1 MLSGRWAKAQFPAQ
15 HQMYT
20 GRTHH
25 CLTCTYFLYQTP
37 IAQEPAP
44 GRRFP
49 LVKKL
54 QNWYTEKAVQD
65 FLLRGIGVLSRL
77 QALGS
82 CHSWGLPHI
91 LFAYREV

>member
-20 GRTHH
+20 GRTHLH
-25 CLTCTYFLYQTP
+25 IL
-37 IAQEPAP
+37 
-44 GRRFP
+44 
-49 LVKKL
+49 KKL

>member
-20 GRTHH
+20 GRTHLH
-25 CLTCTYFLYQTP
+25 ILFVPDTNRPRAGTRAAL
-37 IAQEPAP
+37 
-44 GRRFP
+44 P

>member
-15 HQMYT
+15 HQMLY
-20 GRTHH
+20 RPYS
-25 CLTCTYFLYQTP
+25 TCTYFLYQTP

>member
-1 MLSGRWAKAQFPAQ
+1 MSNARSYIRA
-15 HQMYT
+15 
-20 GRTHH
+20 
-25 CLTCTYFLYQTP
+25 
-37 IAQEPAP
+37 IAMHP
-44 GRRFP
+44 P
-49 LVKKL
+49 LVKEL

>member
-20 GRTHH
+20 GRTHLH
-25 CLTCTYFLYQTP
+25 ILLYQTP
-37 IAQEPAP
+37 IAREPAP

-49 LVKKL
+49 LVKEL